1 MYIYIYIYVYIYIY
15 IYIYI
20 YYQENKERLQE
31 KATERYQNL
40 CKEQKENGNNMV
52 INVTKIPQKMENK
65 SLLSIEKNL

>member
-1 MYIYIYIYVYIYIY
+1 MYIKIFK
-15 IYIYI
+15 
-20 YYQENKERLQE
+20 NLSGKSFKESIERVQE
-31 KATERYQNL
+31 KSLAIYQNL